1 MIPVLPIRAV
11 RQALDAG
18 EWDRASALLA
28 EHERAVRDAVA
39 AEPPDARSRTQWLT
53 LLQAQRDL
61 MEQLQ
66 SARSQAGSALQ
77 RLRQSHRG
85 AAAYKGA
92 QG

>member
-28 EHERAVRDAVA
+28 DHERAVRDAVA
-39 AEPPDARSRTQWLT
+39 AAPPDSASRGHWLA
-53 LLQAQRDL
+53 LLQAQREL

-66 SARSQAGSALQ
+66 AARGNAGSALQ

-85 AAAYKGA
+85 AAAYKTAG
-92 QG
+92 G